1 MLVVKVAVPFES
13 CAVPNSVGPL
23 LNVTVPVGAVAP
35 EAAETLAVKVTLDPA
50 LACADDTV
58 SAVVVVTRKVP
69 VTDCAAVIE
78 IEQAP
83 PPEQAPLHPAKVDPA
98 AGAAVNVT
106 TVPLAKFA
114 LQVPGQLMP
123 AGTLEIEPEPA
134 PASATDSAKGTTL
147 KVAVTDCAEVM
158 VTLQLPVPEQA
169 PLHPAKVDPAAEVA
183 VNVTTVP
190 PAKLALQVLGQLM
203 PAGVLVTEPVPAPAS
218 VTDSAK
224 VTTLKVAVTDCA
236 EFMVTLQLPVPEQAP
251 LHPAKE
257 DPAAGVAVRV
267 TTVPLAKF
275 ALQVPGQ
282 LMPVGV
288 LETVPPPFP
297 ASTAVRGKVTQFGNL
312 KLAIRVFQLNE
323 PLVLMYSFVYQNV
336 QSSTG
341 STCMAL

>member
-1 MLVVKVAVPFES
+1 M
-13 CAVPNSVGPL
+13 G
-23 LNVTVPVGAVAP
+23 P

-69 VTDCAAVIE
+69 VTDSAAVIE
-78 IEQAP
+78 IEQVP

-98 AGAAVNVT
+98 AGVAVNVT

-123 AGTLEIEPEPA
+123 AGALLIEPEPE
-134 PASATDSAKGTTL
+134 PA
-147 KVAVTDCAEVM
+147 C
-158 VTLQLPVPEQA
+158 
-169 PLHPAKVDPAAEVA
+169 
-183 VNVTTVP
+183 
-190 PAKLALQVLGQLM
+190 
-203 PAGVLVTEPVPAPAS
+203 VTE
-218 VTDSAK
+218 SAK

-251 LHPAKE
+251 LHPAKVA
-257 DPAAGVAVRV
+257 PAAGVAVNV
-267 TTVPLAKF
+267 TTVPPAKF

-282 LMPVGV
+282 LMPAGV
-288 LETVPPPFP
+288 LATVPLPVP
-297 ASTAVRGKVTQFGNL
+297 AKTMLRGKVVQFGNL
-312 KLAIRVFQLNE
+312 KLAIRVFHLNE

-336 QSSTG
+336 QSSAG